1 MPASVEAGF
10 RYLAPEGPRPSFA
23 AVDEDLTLVW
33 TLRRLVPAGLA
44 VRFDRRVDS
53 GRQVKRSYG
62 DWRSL
67 LWGEGLAGDLN
78 GNEVHVRPAGVAAG
92 TVQLVSAERGRGNW
106 RLNAGET
113 LFDVLRRWGARAGV
127 EVAVLTDRSW
137 RIGASRVLRG
147 RTFDEACA
155 ALLVGLSH
163 MPHPPAAERNGS
175 VLSVTH
181 RLPEGRER

>member
-1 MPASVEAGF
+1 MAAPAEAGF
-10 RYLAPEGPRPSFA
+10 RFVAPEGGRPSFSS
-23 AVDEDLTLVW
+23 VDEALTLVS
-33 TLRRLVPAGLA
+33 TLRRLVPAGMS

-53 GRQVKRSYG
+53 GRAVSGSYS
-62 DWRSL
+62 DWRGL
-67 LWGEGLAGDLN
+67 LWGEGLAADVH

-92 TVQLVSAERGRGNW
+92 DVQLMSPERGRGDW

-127 EVAVLTDRSW
+127 ELVVLTDRSW
-137 RIGASRVLRG
+137 RIGVTRVLRG

-155 ALLVGLSH
+155 ALLIGLSH

-181 RLPEGRER
+181 RLRAEKKR

>member
-1 MPASVEAGF
+1 M
-10 RYLAPEGPRPSFA
+10 
-23 AVDEDLTLVW
+23 
-33 TLRRLVPAGLA
+33 
-44 VRFDRRVDS
+44 S
-53 GRQVKRSYG
+53 G
-62 DWRSL
+62 
-67 LWGEGLAGDLN
+67 
-78 GNEVHVRPAGVAAG
+78 
-92 TVQLVSAERGRGNW
+92 ERGRGDW